1 MTAPAD
7 LASNA
12 VARAQAALQPLTT
25 RPNSPT
31 ESVNLKLYSTLGS
44 ELVQDDK
51 TYKKDAENL
60 EKTINALFNEN
71 FLALET
77 TSDLHL
83 REVCDCVENK
93 DWERLKQF
101 DPVYYRSRDS
111 LANMNGVLV
120 YDEKI
125 VIPKKLRPKFVT
137 LLHAAHP
144 GQLGMTSA
152 SEFMR

>member
-1 MTAPAD
+1 M
-7 LASNA
+7 
-12 VARAQAALQPLTT
+12 
-25 RPNSPT
+25 
-31 ESVNLKLYSTLGS
+31 
-44 ELVQDDK
+44 
-51 TYKKDAENL
+51 

-77 TSDLHL
+77 MSDPHL
-83 REVCDCVENK
+83 REVRDCVESK

-101 DPVYYRSRDS
+101 DPVYHRIRDS

-125 VIPKKLRPKFVT
+125 VIPKKLRPKFVQ

-144 GQLGMTSA
+144 GQLGMTAA
-152 SEFMR
+152 SEYMWWPGKNKQLIQKCKSCIPCQELQTSGASQYK